1 MSGPIASGISFLKN
15 LTDLRISDL
24 KGPDSYFPPLSNLTN
39 LQTLVLRSCN
49 LIGSIPE
56 YFGNV
61 TTLNSLI
68 PSEQNLPS
76 KMKTEFNSRMAVTH
90 VDLEPNTGKTCLM
103 SSKTGVFLVLVTI
116 LLGLSSFTLY
126 LIAEATRSQDHGIGF
141 ITHLWWTLV
150 PCGQFYY
157 YYFLH
162 CQKILKN
169 KIEVCAMK
177 FNVLVT
183 TYEFIMALAPLSN
196 DSGSKP
202 DLLGSSGGGGSVLES
217 EAGLD
222 GEGELEGEEEKNGKQ
237 KEESALAARSESE
250 DMEATAAATAAQ
262 VVNLDAAMA
271 SEWILRILDLGDG
284 GAVGGAGMVGPS

>member
-56 YFGNV
+56 YFGN
-61 TTLNSLI
+61 
-68 PSEQNLPS
+68 
-76 KMKTEFNSRMAVTH
+76 TEFNSRMAVTH

-183 TYEFIMALAPLSN
+183 TYEFIMYDRSKLSKF
-196 DSGSKP
+196 DWKYIII
-202 DLLGSSGGGGSVLES
+202 DEAQRMKDRDSVL
-217 EAGLD
+217 ARDLD
-222 GEGELEGEEEKNGKQ
+222 RKTPNVIELTIFL
-237 KEESALAARSESE
+237 SL
-250 DMEATAAATAAQ
+250 
-262 VVNLDAAMA
+262 
-271 SEWILRILDLGDG
+271 ILCIGVIIFYL
-284 GAVGGAGMVGPS
+284 